1 MKLVLIGRNS
11 IATLGADLEL
21 MCRVRGPRIPMTLS
35 WIVQRDES
43 LDNILTMYSDGSIS
57 WSGEQQRYQLRVQ
70 KSQNELI
77 HYLAINGVGHREAGR
92 YQCSAVVSL
101 KNGPKKLTPSNTV
114 AVTVQDPGS
123 ASIFR
128 VCHLLNSTV
137 PPFSF
142 GSHHIKPCLLPL

>member
-1 MKLVLIGRNS
+1 
-11 IATLGADLEL
+11 
-21 MCRVRGPRIPMTLS
+21 MTLS
-35 WIVQRDES
+35 WSVQRDES

-57 WSGEQQRYQLRVQ
+57 WSGEQHRYQLRVQ
-70 KSQNELI
+70 KNQNGLI

-114 AVTVQDPGS
+114 AVIVKDPGS
-123 ASIFR
+123 ALIFR

-137 PPFSF
+137 PPFS
-142 GSHHIKPCLLPL
+142 SVSDHIKPCLLPL